1 MQYDIL
7 IKNATI
13 FDGTGSRSF
22 RSNVVVKNGKILKIG
37 EQVDEQLCTHVFNA
51 DKRYLCPGFIDIN
64 NLSDHYLTLLS
75 NPGCANLIKQG
86 ITSIIIGHSG
96 SSLAPLIKNQMLS
109 FEP

>member
-13 FDGTGSRSF
+13 FDGTNTRSYK
-22 RSNVVVKNGKILKIG
+22 SNVVVKDGKIVKIG
-37 EQVDEQLCTHVFNA
+37 ENVDEQLCSTVFNA
-51 DKRYLCPGFIDIN
+51 EKRYLCPGFIDIN

-75 NPGCANLIKQG
+75 SSTCENLIKQG
-86 ITSIIIGHSG
+86 VTSIITGHCG

-109 FEP
+109 FKP